1 MQSKGSVILKLEAQ
15 WVAISILPIL
25 IALVVGGY
33 IAKFKGFGIELE
45 GKLEAPVNSIQL
57 KATDA
62 IEEFPGNEKESM
74 PDLFRVS
81 ETHRFAAK
89 RLSFNLDKKNYYG
102 LHAIE
107 EYISAL
113 PNIEYF
119 EVKRANGEF
128 VCLLPI
134 SLFKGNSDGNGEVQ
148 TKQDEIYKFKNSID
162 DGSVLT
168 TFADSL
174 IKLTVQSTASL
185 IEVLRSLRNN
195 DSEVACVVSKERK
208 LVGVITASLVEKR
221 IADEVIGTK
230 A

>member
-1 MQSKGSVILKLEAQ
+1 MIYLVSSRIPIFLTQRLSSKSWGVQSNRRKKTLGLRSPLANLSQVFRLLIGPLVQKYMINILIKHAILTGSTLLSLLFLGFFLYMQSKGSVILKLEAQ

-128 VCLLPI
+128 VCLL
-134 SLFKGNSDGNGEVQ
+134 
-148 TKQDEIYKFKNSID
+148 
-162 DGSVLT
+162 
-168 TFADSL
+168 
-174 IKLTVQSTASL
+174 
-185 IEVLRSLRNN
+185 RS
-195 DSEVACVVSKERK
+195 
-208 LVGVITASLVEKR
+208 
-221 IADEVIGTK
+221 
-230 A
+230 